1 MRVECQAEAAG
12 LRYVLYKEAEP
23 IGQALLADGCL
34 AGLEVTACWRGRGYG
49 SYLVKELLRQNGAKQ
64 ALMTGSG
71 AAVFGVFDD
80 PERAEAA
87 RAALAKEY
95 RQVYLA
101 APDKGGARVLPAP
114 KRRG

>member
-1 MRVECQAEAAG
+1 
-12 LRYVLYKEAEP
+12 
-23 IGQALLADGCL
+23 
-34 AGLEVTACWRGRGYG
+34 
-49 SYLVKELLRQNGAKQ
+49 
-64 ALMTGSG
+64 MTGSG

-101 APDKGGARVLPAP
+101 APDHGGARLAPAP
-114 KRRG
+114 KHHG